1 MTQQQQALR
10 LEQPPGGRAAIEA
23 HASGRRLIIDWAAT
37 VCCGMRVGEMRL
49 KWTKRS
55 ATLDA
60 DLVPVH
66 GLEPVEAYCR
76 PELVGVLDSGR
87 AHLEIRGI
95 GPFRRPAV
103 VLEDAAAW
111 LDFLESP
118 AALRGGGRR
127 R

>member
-1 MTQQQQALR
+1 MIQQALR
-10 LEQPPGGRAAIEA
+10 LEQPPSAIAAIEA

-37 VCCGMRVGEMRL
+37 VCCGIRVGDLRL
-49 KWTKRS
+49 KWAKHS
-55 ATLDA
+55 VTLDT
-60 DLVPVH
+60 DLVPIH

-76 PELVGVLDSGR
+76 PELVGVLDAGR
-87 AHLEIRGI
+87 THLEMRGI

-103 VLEDAAAW
+103 VMEDAAAW